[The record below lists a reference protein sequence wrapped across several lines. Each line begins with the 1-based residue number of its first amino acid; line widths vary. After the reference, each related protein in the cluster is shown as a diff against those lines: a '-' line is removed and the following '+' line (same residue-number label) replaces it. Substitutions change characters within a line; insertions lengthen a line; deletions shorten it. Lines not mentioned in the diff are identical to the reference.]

1 MNISEIKEDVYY
13 PWYYSTCT
21 ITASV
26 YLFCI
31 KWQRCIKDVGE
42 ATIAS
47 LVNAVWPQSPDLRE
61 PFHHMIS
68 TIWDGADL

>member
-1 MNISEIKEDVYY
+1 MTLQYLYHYGQQFEVF
-13 PWYYSTCT
+13 
-21 ITASV
+21 SV
-26 YLFCI
+26 DLFCF
-31 KWQRCIKDVGE
+31 KWHHGCIKDVGE